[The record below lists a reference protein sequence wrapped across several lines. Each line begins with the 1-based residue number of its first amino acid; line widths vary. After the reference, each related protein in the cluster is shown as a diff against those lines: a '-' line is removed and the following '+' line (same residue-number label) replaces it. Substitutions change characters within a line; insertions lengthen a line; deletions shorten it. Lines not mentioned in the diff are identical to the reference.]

1 MINRGGLAYTLA
13 KIRQIADKEYE
24 VYQQRKL
31 QEEALHTES
40 AEEQSNAELLY
51 QRLVHG
57 TPQSTKTSS
66 SPVTSPSPDTTY
78 SSSVAGN
85 SAEIH
90 PETTKE
96 SIDEADS
103 GSDSSE
109 AVVEEQVATG
119 SQLVMRN
126 FRELLW
132 YWKEYYLRRG
142 RDRLSIEFSSHIPFH
157 FWFELVGK
165 FRLFYAVFFQF
176 I

>member
-1 MINRGGLAYTLA
+1 LINRGGLAYTLA
-13 KIRQIADKEYE
+13 KIRQVADKEYE

-31 QEEALHTES
+31 QEEALHTDS

-66 SPVTSPSPDTTY
+66 SPVTSPSPDSTY
-78 SSSVAGN
+78 SSSVAG
-85 SAEIH
+85 
-90 PETTKE
+90 TKE
-96 SIDEADS
+96 FIDEADS
-103 GSDSSE
+103 GSDSGE

-165 FRLFYAVFFQF
+165 SPYVVIFFQF